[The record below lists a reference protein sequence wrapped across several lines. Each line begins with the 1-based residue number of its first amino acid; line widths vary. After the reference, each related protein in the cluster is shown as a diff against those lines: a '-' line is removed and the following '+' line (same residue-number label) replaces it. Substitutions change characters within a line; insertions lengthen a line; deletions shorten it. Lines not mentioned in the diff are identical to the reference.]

1 MPSSSPTPAAGSVTL
16 LEAAGQLGVHYMTA
30 YRYVRTGR
38 LNAHQQ
44 GSQWF
49 VTQRDLDRFTR
60 RPPTPSRHR
69 SRADHV
75 GRLIARLTASDE
87 AGAWTVVQR
96 ALAGGVS
103 PTELYLRVL
112 SPAMAEIGDR
122 WARGQV
128 SVGQEHQASA
138 VMVRLVGRLGPLFSR
153 PGRDRGTVVLGA
165 PVGDRHSLPG
175 ALFADLL
182 RDHGL
187 HVVQLGADTPLE
199 SFVETARATDRLV
212 AVGVGVTL
220 DGNEPA
226 VAGVVAALHRA
237 ELGPVVVGGHGVAA
251 LAPEQDLGADHVVR
265 PDGPGSTDALVLFD
279 GLADDAQ
286 RARRR
291 ARRSGS

>member
-1 MPSSSPTPAAGSVTL
+1 MSASSHAPASGSVTL
-16 LEAAGQLGVHYMTA
+16 LEAAEQLGVHYMTA

-38 LNAHQQ
+38 LNAHQR

-49 VTQRDLDRFTR
+49 VTQRDLDRFIR
-60 RPPTPSRHR
+60 RPSTPRRRR

-75 GRLIARLTASDE
+75 GRLVARLVAGDE
-87 AGAWTVVQR
+87 AGAWIVVQR

-122 WARGQV
+122 WARGEV

-153 PGRDRGTVVLGA
+153 PGRDRGAVVLGA
-165 PVGDRHSLPG
+165 PAGDRHSLPG
-175 ALFADLL
+175 SLFADLL

-187 HVVQLGADTPLE
+187 RVVQLGADTPLE
-199 SFVETARATDRLV
+199 SFVEAARATDRLV

-220 DGNEPA
+220 GGNEPA
-226 VAGVVAALHRA
+226 VADVVAALRRA
-237 ELGPVVVGGHGVAA
+237 ELGPVVLGGHGVTS
-251 LAPEQDLGADHVVR
+251 LAPGQDLGADHVVR
-265 PDGPGSTDALVLFD
+265 PDGAGSTDALALFD

-286 RARRR
+286 RSRRR
-291 ARRSGS
+291 TRRSGS